1 MEFYY
6 IYKMEDPNT
15 GQYYI
20 GRRSS
25 VVPPEDDIK
34 YRGSSVSWYRL
45 LSKDT
50 INNVLI
56 KKIIETV
63 FQSFEEL
70 AEEESRLIKEN
81 IKDPLCMNSIVPGRG
96 FYHKFPHSEE
106 TKKKLSIASSK
117 QIVSDETKNKI
128 SNTLKGRLRG
138 PFTEE
143 HIKNLSESH
152 KGNLITQDQKDKIS
166 KSLKGIKRSE
176 ETKHKISESRKGILF
191 SEETK
196 QKLSES
202 AKGRIVKDEIKKK
215 ISASLKGRI
224 FTEEHK
230 RKLREAA
237 ERKRKLKKENE
248 KENNDSVNSSR

>member
-1 MEFYY
+1 
-6 IYKMEDPNT
+6 MEDPNT

-20 GRRSS
+20 GRRCSI
-25 VVPPEDDIK
+25 VHPKDDIK
-34 YRGSSVSWYRL
+34 YRGSSVSWYKM

-56 KKIIETV
+56 KTIIKTD

-70 AEEESRLIKEN
+70 AEEESKLIKEN
-81 IKDPLCMNSIVPGRG
+81 IKNPLCMNSNIPGYG

-106 TKKKLSIASSK
+106 TKKKISSASSN
-117 QIVSDETKNKI
+117 QIVTEETKDKI
-128 SNTLKGRLRG
+128 SNSLKGKKRA

-152 KGNLITQDQKDKIS
+152 KGNLINQNQKDKIS

-176 ETKHKISESRKGILF
+176 ETKQKISESRKGILF

-196 QKLSES
+196 QKISES
-202 AKGRIVKDEIKKK
+202 AKGRIVKDETKKK
-215 ISASLKGRI
+215 ISSSMKGRI

-230 RKLREAA
+230 RKLREAE
-237 ERKRKLKKENE
+237 ERKRRLKNENKKE
-248 KENNDSVNSSR
+248 DDNSFNSPR